1 MRSNAKLEA
10 GILWVI
16 KFLGFL
22 LLLLNAAGETQGFQH
37 GTGTQDALEFPDRI
51 GPNNIIAPIGT
62 IETIMLQGFDQS
74 LQLKCADVLHV
85 VGVGE
90 HVNGLNLGKSVS
102 VFNEVIDIACLR
114 VGVARDVDDALR
126 RQAAGRAKELF
137 V

>member
-1 MRSNAKLEA
+1 MRSNAELEA

-37 GTGTQDALEFPDRI
+37 RTGTQDVLEFPDRI
-51 GPNNIIAPIGT
+51 GPNDIIAPIRT
-62 IETIMLQGFDQS
+62 IETIILQGFDQL

-90 HVNGLNLGKSVS
+90 HVNGLNFGKSVS

-126 RQAAGRAKELF
+126 RQAAGRAKELL

>member
-1 MRSNAKLEA
+1 MRSNAELEA

-37 GTGTQDALEFPDRI
+37 RTGTQDVLEFPDRI
-51 GPNNIIAPIGT
+51 GPNDIIAPIRT
-62 IETIMLQGFDQS
+62 IETIILQGFDQL

-90 HVNGLNLGKSVS
+90 HVDGLNLGNSVS

-126 RQAAGRAKELF
+126 RQAAGRAKELL